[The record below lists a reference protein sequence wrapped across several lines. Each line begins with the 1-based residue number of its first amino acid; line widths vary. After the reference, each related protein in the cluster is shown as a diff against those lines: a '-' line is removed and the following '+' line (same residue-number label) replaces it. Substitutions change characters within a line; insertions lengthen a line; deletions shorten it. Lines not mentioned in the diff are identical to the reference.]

1 MASLTQ
7 WTWVWVNCRSWWW
20 TGRPGVLQS
29 MGSQRVGSNWVTE
42 LNWTYVILS
51 LGSHRLQVQFSPSQS
66 TGGHTPYLFDH
77 SPPWPGLIKCPSQK
91 IPSLKH
97 PVSSF
102 LSHFL
107 KRLSFHPDR
116 ELLER
121 SLFCSFLWFS
131 PDVAESNANVC
142 CSADSLIERT
152 DSQDQKKISKNHW
165 VLMTHYTCMQSQYN
179 HCWQFLEFHR
189 FLLISEITTRKLFL
203 KN

>member
-1 MASLTQ
+1 MDREAWS
-7 WTWVWVNCRSWWW
+7 VAVHGVEKSWIQLSGW
-20 TGRPGVLQS
+20 
-29 MGSQRVGSNWVTE
+29 TE
-42 LNWTYVILS
+42 LNLCNTVSWLPP
-51 LGSHRLQVQFSPSQS
+51 SPSPVQS
-66 TGGHTPYLFDH
+66 FAKHRWPHTLPFRS

-91 IPSLKH
+91 LPSLKH

-107 KRLSFHPDR
+107 TRLSFHRDH

-131 PDVAESNANVC
+131 PDVAESSANVC

-152 DSQDQKKISKNHW
+152 ESQDQKKISKNHW
-165 VLMTHYTCMQSQYN
+165 VLMTHYTCVQSQYN